1 MRVLLDTNVLV
12 SALIKKGK
20 PRILLDSALAE
31 HHKLIIS
38 RPIVEELSKVL
49 ADKRIRRYVTAE
61 DAAAFIRLLA
71 ASSMTVDTRSRFSI
85 LHTPDDV
92 ILWTAY
98 DGQAELIVTGDG
110 HLLSLGSFKGIKIVS
125 VSDAVALLST

>member
-20 PRILLDSALAE
+20 PRILLDSVLAE
-31 HHKLIIS
+31 RHKLIIS

-49 ADKRIRRYVTAE
+49 ADRRIRRYVTAE
-61 DAAAFIRLLA
+61 DTTSFIRLLTA
-71 ASSMTVDTRSRFSI
+71 TPMIVDTRSRFS
-85 LHTPDDV
+85 LLNTPDDV
-92 ILWTAY
+92 ILRTAY
-98 DGQAELIVTGDG
+98 DGRAELIVTGDG
-110 HLLSLGSFKGIKIVS
+110 HLLSLGSFKGIKIMS